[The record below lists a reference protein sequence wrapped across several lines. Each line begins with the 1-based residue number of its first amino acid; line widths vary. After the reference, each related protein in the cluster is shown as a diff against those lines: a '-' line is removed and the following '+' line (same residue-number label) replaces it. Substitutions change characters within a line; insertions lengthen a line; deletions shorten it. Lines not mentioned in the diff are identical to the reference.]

1 MNELINF
8 LNRVYAQS
16 EKATSTRDR
25 WTFFSQ
31 AYGAV
36 RFFQQL
42 YPKLADKATVLW
54 AIKYYD
60 KFMKLWN
67 SSAN

>member
-8 LNRVYAQS
+8 LNQVYAQS

-25 WTFFSQ
+25 WTFFAQ
-31 AYGAV
+31 AFGAV
-36 RFFQQL
+36 SFFQRL
-42 YPKLADKATVLW
+42 RPELVDEIIVLW
-54 AIKYYD
+54 ETKYYD
-60 KFMKLWN
+60 KFMELWI